1 MELTNGRGA
10 DIGMELVGR
19 AELLVEGI
27 DFLAN
32 GGTYLEIGNIVA
44 GPTVDFDP
52 STLLRG
58 KKIMGSTMYRPS
70 LLPMMME
77 MMQQNLDRL
86 PFDKI
91 VSNSFPLAEVNAAFE
106 QAEWDNRHTSV
117 TRAVLVP

>member
-1 MELTNGRGA
+1 MTPGNWRSDGA
-10 DIGMELVGR
+10 
-19 AELLVEGI
+19 EG
-27 DFLAN
+27 
-32 GGTYLEIGNIVA
+32 YLRHR
-44 GPTVDFDP
+44 
-52 STLLRG
+52 RG